1 MKQLNYRYPNK
12 GLHLLD
18 VPEPQVVRPTD
29 VKIKV
34 EYCAICGSDVHTASG
49 SFDYMYTGVPENF
62 CVPLGHEVSGVVTEV
77 GQDCTRVKVGDRV
90 TYNNNRGCGQCYF
103 CRNRMENFC
112 RSTVTTQGGMGEY
125 VVTDESQ
132 VYQLPGDISLRE
144 GCLTEPTSIAMR
156 AIQRAE
162 IRPGMSVAVFGG
174 GPIGALVLQ
183 LARLSGAYPLALMD
197 VVPEKLEF
205 ARSLGADA
213 ALNSGE
219 QDLDQ
224 KARELTNGRGF
235 DVVIECSG
243 ALPALDA
250 ACNLVAPGGTLVIT
264 SAYRGGA
271 KYELDLGSA
280 FYRELT
286 IRSVFLSPGLFDRS
300 VRILERLDLDKIIT
314 GEFPLDEYEKA
325 FEAQRSGKHV
335 KVILK
340 VGGGDTK

>member
-1 MKQLNYRYPNK
+1 MKQLTYRYPSQ

-29 VKIKV
+29 VKIRV
-34 EYCAICGSDVHTASG
+34 QYCAICGSDVHTASG
-49 SFDYMYTGVPENF
+49 DFDYMYTGVPENF
-62 CVPLGHEVSGVVTEV
+62 HVPLGHEVSGVVTEV

-103 CRNRMENFC
+103 CR
-112 RSTVTTQGGMGEY
+112 STVSTQGGMGEY
-125 VVTDESQ
+125 VVTDETQ

-162 IRPGMSVAVFGG
+162 IRPGMSVAIFGG
-174 GPIGALVLQ
+174 GPIGMLALQ
-183 LARLSGAYPLALMD
+183 LARLSGAHPLVLMD
-197 VVPEKLEF
+197 IVPEKLEL
-205 ARSLGADA
+205 ALTLGADA

-219 QDLDQ
+219 AELDQ
-224 KARELTNGRGF
+224 NARALTEGRGF

-243 ALPALDA
+243 ALPALDT
-250 ACNLVAPGGTLVIT
+250 ACNLVAPGGTLVIA

-271 KYELDLGSA
+271 KYSLDLASA

-300 VRILERLDLDKIIT
+300 VRMLGRLDLSRVIT
-314 GEFPLDEYEKA
+314 GEFPLDRYEEA
-325 FEAQRSGKHV
+325 FQTQRSGAHV

-340 VGGGDTK
+340 IGKENAK